1 MNKLLT
7 ILFGLGVTAFVY
19 YVVMVLVGCISSLCG
34 AGYDYFCGTYCRIG
48 LFLGIAIM
56 LAFLFN
62 IFRILQHSETNQ

>member
-7 ILFGLGVTAFVY
+7 ILFGLGVMAFVY

-34 AGYDYFCGTYCRIG
+34 AGYDYFCGAYCRIG